1 MGARFSVESMRSPTF
16 LAILLLAAACGG
28 DDDPTG
34 SPSRSIEIVGSSQVA
49 GTPLDTV
56 PEQLAVRVTDAA
68 RRPLAG
74 VQVTWSTADGGSL
87 VPALPETEQDGIARA
102 EWVLG
107 WQPGR
112 QEARATLGE
121 GEVAVFT
128 ASAEGFEAVG
138 LSTGD
143 GHHQC
148 GITPDGSLFC
158 WGPNSQGQLG
168 DGTTTSSATPV
179 ATVLE
184 QSVRQVVTS
193 FAATNAAGFRSGVA
207 SAVDYDDFTCAL
219 TTAGEVYCW
228 GGNDG
233 GQLGNGTFAGSLSP
247 VRPSLPAGS
256 YKSLSATSGGVCAV
270 ADTGEAYCWGV
281 NWGGR
286 FGIGR
291 PESVEPTPVRL
302 VADFSWSQVA
312 LGDDRACGVQAGGQV
327 HCWGSR
333 PEWLGIG
340 ADTGTVEP
348 MPVLNSPPMDSVTL
362 SGWHQ
367 CGITADHVAHCW
379 GSNFNIGFVTSET
392 VIPYPVALET
402 APRLRSLHSI
412 FKPTFGLGTDDRGYW
427 WGPPPSATGGGPA
440 QPVMFSTEV
449 TLSAIGTNDPQ
460 VCGAEAATGTVYCWT
475 MTLGPPVTVAVP
487 PPSDRAEA
495 SR

>member
-1 MGARFSVESMRSPTF
+1 MRSRKI
-16 LAILLLAAACGG
+16 LALVLLAAACG
-28 DDDPTG
+28 DDDGPTG

-56 PEQLAVRVTDAA
+56 PEQLAVRVTDPA

-74 VQVTWSTADGGSL
+74 VQVTWSTPDGGSL
-87 VPALPETEQDGIARA
+87 VPASPETDEDGVARA

-107 WQPGR
+107 WPPGR

-121 GEVAVFT
+121 GEVAVFS
-128 ASAEGFEAVG
+128 ASAEGFQAVG

-148 GITPDGSLFC
+148 GIAPDGALFC

-168 DGTTTSSATPV
+168 DGTTTPSDSPV
-179 ATVLE
+179 AAVLE
-184 QSVRQVVTS
+184 HPVRQVVTS
-193 FAATNAAGFRSGVA
+193 FAAAGAGSFHSAASR
-207 SAVDYDDFTCAL
+207 AVDTDDFTCAL
-219 TTAGEVYCW
+219 TSAGEVYCW

-233 GQLGNGTFAGSLSP
+233 GQLGNGTFEGSRSP
-247 VRPSLPAGS
+247 VQPSLPAGA
-256 YKSLSATSGGVCAV
+256 YKSLSAMSGGVCAV
-270 ADTGEAYCWGV
+270 ADGGDAYCWGV

-291 PESVEPTPVRL
+291 TESVEPVPVRV
-302 VADFSWSQVA
+302 VADFAWSQLA
-312 LGDDRACGVQAGGQV
+312 LGDDRACGVQEGGQV

-333 PEWLGIG
+333 PEWLGID
-340 ADTGTVEP
+340 AETATVSP

-367 CGITADHVAHCW
+367 CGITAEHVTHCW
-379 GSNFNIGFVTSET
+379 GSNSNIGFVTSDT
-392 VIPYPVALET
+392 LIPYPVALET
-402 APRLRSLHSI
+402 APPLRSLHST

-427 WGPPPSATGGGPA
+427 WGPPPHATGGGPE

-449 TLSAIGTNDPQ
+449 TLRAIGTNESQ
-460 VCGAEAATGTVYCWT
+460 VCGAEATTGTVYCWT
-475 MTLGPPVTVAVP
+475 MGLGAPLAVAVP
-487 PPSDRAEA
+487 PPSGEAEVL
-495 SR
+495 R